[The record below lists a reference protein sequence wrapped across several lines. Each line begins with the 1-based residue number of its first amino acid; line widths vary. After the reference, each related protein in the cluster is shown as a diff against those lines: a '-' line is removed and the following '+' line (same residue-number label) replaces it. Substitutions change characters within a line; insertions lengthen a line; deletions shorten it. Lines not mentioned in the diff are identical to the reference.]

1 MLRPWASEGKH
12 GLVPRERRKN
22 AAFTYESELLDATNR
37 RLLQELQEDARL
49 TVAELGRR
57 VNLSPPA
64 VAERLRRLEREGVVT
79 AYRAEID
86 PRAVGFPIAAVVRI
100 RPTARQLHRIP
111 EIARETPEVLECY
124 RITGEDCFLLRL
136 QLRAMD
142 DLEEILDRFTPFGQT
157 TTSIVHSAPVPR
169 RPVPLD
175 PAP

>member
-1 MLRPWASEGKH
+1 MPKEA
-12 GLVPRERRKN
+12 RENK
-22 AAFTYESELLDATNR
+22 APAYESQLLDATNR
-37 RLLQELQEDARL
+37 RLLLELQEDARL

-57 VNLSPPA
+57 INLSPPA

-79 AYRAEID
+79 GYRAEVD
-86 PRAVGFPIAAVVRI
+86 PKAVGFPIAAIVRV

-111 EIARETPEVLECY
+111 EIARATPEVLECY

-169 RPVPLD
+169 RPVPLE
-175 PAP
+175 PEP